1 MPRIHSCHSSCKHLW
16 VVLQIGYSSAELAV
30 EWLMAHP
37 EEPAAADAAAG
48 DSSSKGED
56 EAIKKQLME
65 SLGAD
70 EVPKLEVLFAYPHCM
85 LLAGT
90 DQHPMCFLAP
100 AFKPMRQQATTLQ
113 VAVTHVLSSTVAMVL
128 H

>member
-1 MPRIHSCHSSCKHLW
+1 
-16 VVLQIGYSSAELAV
+16 
-30 EWLMAHP
+30 MAHP

-70 EVPKLEVLFAYPHCM
+70 EVPKLEVCSCILRLCAAIS
-85 LLAGT
+85 AGT
-90 DQHPMCFLAP
+90 QQHTICRFAH
-100 AFKPMRQQATTLQ
+100 AFRTRPFNQHAVLLNA
-113 VAVTHVLSSTVAMVL
+113 AVTLA
-128 H
+128 